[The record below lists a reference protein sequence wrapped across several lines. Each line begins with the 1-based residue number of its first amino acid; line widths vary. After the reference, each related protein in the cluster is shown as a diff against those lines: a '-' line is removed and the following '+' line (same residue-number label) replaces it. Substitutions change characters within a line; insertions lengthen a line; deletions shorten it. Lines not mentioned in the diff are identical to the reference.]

1 MSRFLEYFKS
11 KVIEG
16 GIENINMFSVAELQ
30 GENAINGYE
39 KAEKIEFINKYADLS
54 LNGNA
59 TSSLIRDEFNRKE
72 KTLSLIKDSI
82 IKFDFFA
89 NFFAYFI
96 IPIGWIFVFMI
107 THGSWYAPHR
117 FRGTP

>member
-39 KAEKIEFINKYADLS
+39 KAEKIEFIKNNPCQDVYSVAKS
-54 LNGNA
+54 FTA
-59 TSSLIRDEFNRKE
+59 TAIGILIERK
-72 KTLSLIKDSI
+72 
-82 IKFDFFA
+82 
-89 NFFAYFI
+89 
-96 IPIGWIFVFMI
+96 V
-107 THGSWYAPHR
+107 
-117 FRGTP
+117 